1 MAMLQI
7 GKDPPFR
14 PDPAGL
20 SPHPA
25 PHPTLPAPTL
35 PALQPPTATTVSQA
49 LRRAS
54 SLLVLLKRLD
64 ASQCATPSNI
74 LHTHSKVLRTLA
86 TFYTTPPKLYV
97 PYLKLYVPPQN
108 FYVPHP
114 KIYVLPSKI
123 LHASI
128 EENSISVRCHNFR
141 LAREFTTLP

>member
-86 TFYTTPPKLYV
+86 T
-97 PYLKLYVPPQN
+97 
-108 FYVPHP
+108 
-114 KIYVLPSKI
+114 SKI
-123 LHASI
+123 LHNPSKTI
-128 EENSISVRCHNFR
+128 R
-141 LAREFTTLP
+141 TLSKTLCTPSKLLRTPSKNLRTPI